1 MTRSVILDNI
11 KQIRYR
17 VAKASERG
25 RRDPD
30 GVTLVVV
37 TKYAPLDEVRQVC
50 ESGLVSFVGENRVQ
64 DADSKKKA
72 LGPAAGKVGW
82 RMIGHLQTN
91 KAKKAAEIFDSVD
104 SVDSLKLAQALDKA
118 AQGPLPVLLQV
129 KLTGKEAQSGVEP
142 DKVGE
147 MLEGLK
153 AFPKLKPQGLMAIAG
168 QEAPR
173 PQFQRAKAL
182 FDEHFGGQPG
192 AVLSM
197 GMSGD
202 YEVAVE
208 EGATMIRLGRTV
220 FTGS

>member
-11 KQIRYR
+11 QQIRYR
-17 VAKASERG
+17 IVKAAQKAG
-25 RRDPD
+25 RDPES
-30 GVTLVVV
+30 VTLVVV
-37 TKYAPLDEVRQVC
+37 TKYAPLESVRQVC

-64 DADSKKKA
+64 DADSKMKA
-72 LGPAAGKVGW
+72 LGPAAGKVSW

-91 KAKKAAEIFDSVD
+91 KAKKAAELFDSVD
-104 SVDSLKLAQALDKA
+104 SVDSLKLAAALNA
-118 AQGPLPVLLQV
+118 AAEGTFPILLQV
-129 KLTGKEAQSGVEP
+129 KLTGKESQSGLEP
-142 DKVGE
+142 GKVGE
-147 MLEGLK
+147 TLEGLK
-153 AFPKLKPQGLMAIAG
+153 AFPKLRPQGLMAIAG
-168 QEAPR
+168 QDDPR
-173 PQFQRAKAL
+173 PQFRQAKAL
-182 FDEHFGGQPG
+182 FDEHFGGRPG